1 MKGQNVNERGRK
13 NSGKYKSKTRGNN
26 SYRRDDLP
34 ERNNGN
40 HCAGD
45 VNDPNYYFVDE
56 NLKNQL
62 ATFSFNQFTGVPF
75 KMGALTTG
83 KSITKTNAT
92 VMSILLNP
100 SAGYTVGDGVQNSVN
115 LAALSLYTKLSA
127 NNAKTSNYAPQ
138 DLTTLIFG
146 VGQVIALAGH
156 CARAFGLA
164 RLFNYRNRAYPATI
178 IKATGI
184 DYDDLVENF
193 ADYRNRYNLL
203 MVTASQIPIPANI
216 PYFSKCREIY
226 SHAYLDMEGSAM
238 AQTYVFAPY
247 SSWILNEAAE
257 GGTSL
262 DVYQVYDKT
271 NNNPITMNV
280 LLGALQAQIQELLN
294 STSLNA
300 VYSDILRV
308 ADKEGMPMYSFAT
321 IPDDYTVLPVYNSEI
336 RKWINN
342 LTIMGVPMDTP
353 IDASHTQSNR
363 VVPDPNNNG
372 IKYQP
377 QFALSMWATI
387 DPILNFDSGNATVDD
402 IIEATRLTSAYTLK
416 EHESKLYTDICALP
430 DYYVTR
436 INLFEG
442 SARVGALTNLGLRFY
457 DAADETV
464 LLNAMTT
471 IAVFS
476 NFDWSPTLYLVD
488 KAYGLYD
495 IMQDLNYFTT
505 VDVDYLT
512 RLHQAA
518 MFGLISI
525 R

>member
-1 MKGQNVNERGRK
+1 MKGQSLNERGRK
-13 NSGKYKSKTRGNN
+13 NSSKYKSKARGNN
-26 SYRRDDLP
+26 SYRRDDLS

-75 KMGALTTG
+75 KMGALTNG
-83 KSITKTNAT
+83 QPINKTNAT

-100 SAGYTVGDGVQNSVN
+100 SAGYTEGGGVQNSIN

-164 RLFNYRNRAYPATI
+164 RLFNYRNRAYPKTI
-178 IKATGI
+178 INATGV
-184 DYDDLVENF
+184 DYVDLIENF
-193 ADYRNRYNLL
+193 ADYRNRYNML

-216 PYFSKCREIY
+216 PYFSKCREIF
-226 SHAYLDMEGSAM
+226 SHAYLDMDGSAM

-257 GGTSL
+257 GGTAL
-262 DVYQVYDKT
+262 DVYQIYDKDT
-271 NNNPITMNV
+271 NKPKTMNT
-280 LLGALQAQIQELLN
+280 LLGTLHAQIQELLN
-294 STSLNA
+294 SSSLNA
-300 VYSDILRV
+300 IYSDILRV
-308 ADKEGMPMYSFAT
+308 ADKEGMPMYSFTT
-321 IPDDYTVLPVYNSEI
+321 IPDDYTVMPVYNSEI

-342 LTIMGVPMDTP
+342 LTVMGVPLDTP
-353 IDASHTQSNR
+353 IDEFHTPSNR
-363 VVPDPNNNG
+363 VVPDPNTNG

-387 DPILNFDSGNATVDD
+387 DPILNFDSSNATVDD
-402 IIEATRLTSAYTLK
+402 IIEATRLTSAYTMV
-416 EHESKLYTDICALP
+416 EFNSKVYTDKCALP

-436 INLFEG
+436 VNLYEG
-442 SARVGALTNLGLRFY
+442 AIRTGAITNVGLRFHDSTDQSVVM
-457 DAADETV
+457 DAMSAI
-464 LLNAMTT
+464 TT
-471 IAVFS
+471 YS

-488 KAYGLYD
+488 KDYGLYD
-495 IMQDLNYFTT
+495 IIQDLNYFTT
-505 VDVDYLT
+505 VDYEYLS

-518 MFGLISI
+518 MFGLVSI